1 MSRAAAAHNSGCHQ
15 GRKITGWTSIIQ
27 DIKNAGAK
35 FVDSEVVEDG
45 NIISSRNPNDLPA
58 LFAASLKIEMIF

>member
-1 MSRAAAAHNSGCHQ
+1 M
-15 GRKITGWTSIIQ
+15 
-27 DIKNAGAK
+27 KNAGAK

-58 LFAASLKIEMIF
+58 FIAASLKIEMIF